1 MRVVLMS
8 GSSHPSLGAAI
19 AKVLNLEQG
28 RCIVDRF
35 PDGEHHVEVVEEVR
49 GCDVYLLQTL
59 GPPVDAHLME
69 LLLMVDAC
77 RRRGAARVTAVV
89 PYLAYARHDRRETGR
104 EPLGARLVADMLRVA
119 GVDRLVAMDLHSPA
133 VEGCFNIPVEH
144 LSAMPLLADH
154 LHRTATPGSVVV
166 SPDLGAV
173 KRAERYAAQL
183 KLPVAVVHK
192 HRTSGSQVQARSIT
206 GDVKGCT
213 PIVVDDMISTAGTI
227 EAAVKALMEAG
238 CAPEVTVVATHALL
252 VGPAIDRLHQLPLR
266 RLLTTDSLPLPVRPP
281 FQVEVVSVA
290 PLLARSIELLRLGS
304 QHGG

>member
-8 GSSHPSLGAAI
+8 GSSHPTLAAAVAKGLSLE
-19 AKVLNLEQG
+19 LG
-28 RCIVDRF
+28 RCTVDQF
-35 PDGEHHVEVVEEVR
+35 PDGEHHIEVSEELR

-59 GPPVDAHLME
+59 GPPVDSHLMQ

-77 RRRGAARVTAVV
+77 RRRGAGRVTAVV

-104 EPLGARLVADMLRVA
+104 EPLGARLVADLIRA
-119 GVDRLVAMDLHSPA
+119 SGVDRLVAVDLHSPA

-154 LHRTATPGSVVV
+154 LLSTAAPGSVVV

-192 HRTSGSQVQARSIT
+192 HRTSGSQVQARAIT
-206 GDVKGCT
+206 GDVKGCA
-213 PIVVDDMISTAGTI
+213 PILVDDMISTAGTI
-227 EAAVKALMEAG
+227 EAAVNVMLEAG
-238 CAPEVTVVATHALL
+238 CKPEVTVVATHALL
-252 VGPAIDRLHQLPLR
+252 VGPAVQRLAKLPLR
-266 RLLTTDSLPLPVRPP
+266 RLITTDSVPTPERLPFP
-281 FQVEVVSVA
+281 VEVVSIA
-290 PLLARSIELLRLGS
+290 PMLARSIELLRLGS
-304 QHGG
+304 QG

>member
-1 MRVVLMS
+1 MRVVLLT
-8 GSSHPSLGAAI
+8 GSSHPALGAAV

-28 RCIVDRF
+28 RCTVDRF
-35 PDGEHHVEVVEEVR
+35 PDGEHHVEIAEEVR

-59 GPPVDAHLME
+59 GPPVDSHLME

-104 EPLGARLVADMLRVA
+104 EPLGARLVADMIQVA

-133 VEGCFNIPVEH
+133 VEGCFNLPVEH

-154 LHRTATPGSVVV
+154 LARTATPASVVV

-192 HRTSGSQVQARSIT
+192 RRTSGSEVQARSIT

-227 EAAVKALMEAG
+227 EAAVNALLEAG
-238 CAPEVTVVATHALL
+238 CAPEVTVVATHSLL
-252 VGPAIDRLHQLPLR
+252 VGPALDRLHRLPLR
-266 RLLTTDSLPLPVRPP
+266 RLLTTDSLPMPARPP

-304 QHGG
+304 QQGG